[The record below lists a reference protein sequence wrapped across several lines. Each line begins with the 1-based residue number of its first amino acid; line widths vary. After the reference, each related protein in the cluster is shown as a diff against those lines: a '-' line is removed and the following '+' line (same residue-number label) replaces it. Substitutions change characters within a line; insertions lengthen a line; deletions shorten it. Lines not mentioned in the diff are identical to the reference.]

1 MKTTKNLAVSVLMSI
16 IAAVT
21 FTACSE
27 NYLDY
32 DVDQKMESLNSN
44 VHYGNQRTVLVYM
57 AGRNDLSLYAGYDL
71 EEMKQGSKQLGKDQ
85 ALLVFMRRCHNNEKP
100 WLARIQNGEIV
111 DKVTI
116 TDMGID
122 KDELYA
128 SDPDVMEKVI
138 SYAFTHYPS
147 VNDEY
152 GLVLWGHG
160 SGWLLEDEVNTKPI
174 NRGYGVDTGNYVYG
188 TEGKWINITTMND
201 ILSRLPH
208 LKFIFA
214 DCCNFMCLESLY
226 ELRNVTDY
234 IIGSPAEIPGT
245 GAPYQEMVPAMFEST
260 TFCHSIAN
268 SYSKA
273 TKGELPLSVVKT
285 SEMEHVAQATNHV
298 LQSIGTRQ
306 DTSFP
311 DMTGM
316 IHYNYLGSKKDPF
329 HQLYNIFYDAGDFI
343 RHFATPEEYQQW
355 KQVLDQAVIEKYIAY
370 SWLTVKDWQKFYTD
384 FEVTEDN
391 YHGVSMFV
399 PQDCTAKHGELYE
412 KFNKDITQMQWLSA
426 VNK

>member
-16 IAAVT
+16 IAAAT

-208 LKFIFA
+208 LNFIFA

-268 SYSKA
+268 NYSKA

-311 DMTGM
+311 
-316 IHYNYLGSKKDPF
+316 I
-329 HQLYNIFYDAGDFI
+329 
-343 RHFATPEEYQQW
+343 
-355 KQVLDQAVIEKYIAY
+355 
-370 SWLTVKDWQKFYTD
+370 
-384 FEVTEDN
+384 
-391 YHGVSMFV
+391 
-399 PQDCTAKHGELYE
+399 
-412 KFNKDITQMQWLSA
+412 
-426 VNK
+426 